1 MALPIR
7 DFISSQAVEL
17 GMQKARVLRDNVTV
31 WKQRV
36 DAGTTGDI
44 IINAALGIKQ
54 MRDVLA
60 SVATVQ
66 GLDAAAKE
74 EYDDPN
80 LDFVAE
86 INAVVTACDNCLSW
100 VATNYPK
107 DGSGYLLDRKIVNG
121 AIENRAFTGA
131 GLSGLSTQLAA
142 LLAAFS

>member
-7 DFISSQAVEL
+7 DFVSSQAVEL

-44 IINAALGIKQ
+44 IINAAFGIKQ

-66 GLDAAAKE
+66 GLNVAAKE
-74 EYDDPN
+74 
-80 LDFVAE
+80 
-86 INAVVTACDNCLSW
+86 
-100 VATNYPK
+100 
-107 DGSGYLLDRKIVNG
+107 
-121 AIENRAFTGA
+121 
-131 GLSGLSTQLAA
+131 
-142 LLAAFS
+142 